1 MPGLENF
8 NRDWVRCMIKIK
20 QGLDLPITGAPEQVV
35 STAAKAIRSVAV
47 SGPDYVGCKPTMS
60 VKVGDRVKLGQV
72 IFSDKKTEGVHITA
86 PGAGVVT
93 EINRGDRRVLQTV
106 VIELDANEEYVE
118 FAKYDASQLE
128 GLSREQIVENL
139 QTSGLWTALRTR
151 PFSRVP
157 AVTAQ
162 PAAIFVNAM
171 DTNPLAANPEL
182 FINEYAEDF
191 ANGLKVLKKL
201 TEKSVYLCK
210 APAAK
215 VPTVDGVVVE
225 EFDGPHPA
233 GNAGT
238 HIHFLDPVSRTK
250 SVWTIGYQDVVAFGK
265 LFTEGRV
272 FVERFISV
280 AGPNVKSAI
289 VKTRLGANLADLT
302 AGMLPAVQ
310 NRLISGSIWN
320 GRTANGALAYLGRY
334 ANQVTVLAEGNKREF
349 MGWVMPGSNKFS
361 VLNVFTSF
369 LSSGKKFDFTT
380 TTNGSERAM
389 VPVGQFERLMPL
401 DILPTQL
408 LRALVTGDIVTA
420 MQLGCLEL
428 DEEDLALCTFACPG
442 KYEYGPILRDNLTRI
457 EKEA

>member
-1 MPGLENF
+1 
-8 NRDWVRCMIKIK
+8 MIKINK
-20 QGLDLPITGAPEQVV
+20 GLDLPITGSPEQTVKSIAPE
-35 STAAKAIRSVAV
+35 IRSVAV
-47 SGPDYVGCKPTMS
+47 IGPDYIGCKPTMA

-72 IFSDKKTEGVHITA
+72 IFSDKKTEGVQITA

-93 EINRGDRRVLQTV
+93 EINRGERRVLQSV
-106 VIELDANEEYVE
+106 VIDLDAEEEAIE
-118 FAKYDASQLE
+118 FARYDVSQLA
-128 GLSREQIVENL
+128 GLTREQVVDNL
-139 QTSGLWTALRTR
+139 QASGLWTAFRTR

-157 AVTAQ
+157 AVSTV
-162 PAAIFVNAM
+162 PVSIFVTAI

-182 FINEYAEDF
+182 FINEYADGF
-191 ANGLKVLKKL
+191 SNGLKVLTKL
-201 TEKSVYLCK
+201 VDKAVYLCK
-210 APAAK
+210 APGLN
-215 VPTVDGVVVE
+215 VPSVDGVTVE

-233 GNAGT
+233 GNVGT
-238 HIHFLDPVSRTK
+238 HIHHLDPVSRTK
-250 SVWTIGYQDVVAFGK
+250 IVWTIGYQDVVAIGK
-265 LFTEGRV
+265 LFTEGRL
-272 FVERFISV
+272 FVERYVSV
-280 AGPNVKSAI
+280 AGPHVKSAI
-289 VKTRLGANLADLT
+289 LKTRVGAKLEDLT
-302 AGMLPAVQ
+302 SGLLPTGH
-310 NRLISGSIWN
+310 NRLINGSVWN
-320 GRTANGALAYLGRY
+320 GQTAHGPLAYLGRY
-334 ANQVTVLAEGNKREF
+334 ANQVTVLTEGNKREF
-349 MGWVMPGSNKFS
+349 LGWVLPGANKFS

-389 VPVGQFERLMPL
+389 VPVGQFERLVPM

>member
-1 MPGLENF
+1 
-8 NRDWVRCMIKIK
+8 MIKIIK
-20 QGLDLPITGAPEQVV
+20 GLDLPITGAPEQAVKSAV
-35 STAAKAIRSVAV
+35 PVIRSVAV
-47 SGPDYVGCKPTMS
+47 SGPDYIGCKPTMA

-72 IFSDKKTEGVHITA
+72 IFSDKKTEGVQITA

-93 EINRGDRRVLQTV
+93 EINRGERRVLETV
-106 VIELDANEEYVE
+106 VIELDAEEDAIE
-118 FAKYDASQLE
+118 FARYDAAQLMS
-128 GLSREQIVENL
+128 LTREQVVENL
-139 QTSGLWTALRTR
+139 QASGLWASLRTR

-157 AVTAQ
+157 AVPSQ
-162 PAAIFVNAM
+162 PVSIFVTAM

-182 FINEYAEDF
+182 FINEYSEDF
-191 ANGLKVLKKL
+191 ANGLTVLTKL
-201 TEKSVYLCK
+201 TDKAVYLCK
-210 APAAK
+210 APGAK
-215 VPTVDGVVVE
+215 VPSVDGVTVE
-225 EFDGPHPA
+225 EFEGPHPA

-250 SVWTIGYQDVVAFGK
+250 TVWTIGYQDVVAFGK
-265 LFTEGRV
+265 LFTEGRL
-272 FVERFISV
+272 FVERFISI
-280 AGPNVKSAI
+280 AGPNVNKSSI
-289 VKTRLGANLADLT
+289 LRTRVGANLDELMVGLLST
-302 AGMLPAVQ
+302 GE
-310 NRLISGSIWN
+310 NRWINGSVWH
-320 GRTANGALAYLGRY
+320 GRTAKGSMRYLGRY
-334 ANQVTVLAEGNKREF
+334 ANQVTVLTEGNKREF
-349 MGWVMPGSNKFS
+349 FGWAMPGANKFS

-380 TTNGSERAM
+380 TSNGSERAM
-389 VPVGQFERLMPL
+389 LPVGQFEELMPL